1 MASKIPS
8 EGQLPALAVEKC
20 LVFHGTRARSTSQC
34 PSTSATST
42 ETIDSSQKITI
53 VETLPLQDNW
63 GLDTEIDLLDIEEF
77 KEKTARAKHW
87 KEFKND
93 LKAYVASVRSDAV
106 SKKFEV
112 EIKVIGRR

>member
-1 MASKIPS
+1 MASKVPS
-8 EGQLPALAVEKC
+8 KGQAPALAIEMC
-20 LVFHGTRARSTSQC
+20 LVSHGTRGRSTSQC

-42 ETIDSSQKITI
+42 ETVDSSQKITI
-53 VETLPLQDNW
+53 VETPPPQDNW

-112 EIKVIGRR
+112 EVKVIGRR